1 LDRRPNVLTC
11 LHYMLDG
18 AIGQC
23 VCDQYPI
30 SRRGLRCQSA
40 NGSRE
45 PAVRFKAAPSEHF
58 MDNATTSLL
67 FWLSSR
73 MHLIDAT
80 TGAFALL
87 FSGDAGLWRIVWIS
101 LKTSVLG
108 LLIATPFAVAG
119 GYAIASHA
127 FRGRRILIWL
137 AQVALSM
144 PTVLIGLLLYLS
156 LSRHGP
162 AGDLR
167 WLFTQSGM
175 VAGQVLIA
183 MPVLIAFTL
192 ASVQAADPR
201 LAETAITLGASRWR
215 VMTTLLYEVRFGVM
229 AAIINGFGRVISEVG
244 CAMMVGGNIEGET
257 RTITTAIA
265 LETSK
270 GEFAQGIALG
280 MVLIAIALVINAGLM
295 LLQGDAH
302 ATRHIRTVQ

>member
-1 LDRRPNVLTC
+1 
-11 LHYMLDG
+11 
-18 AIGQC
+18 
-23 VCDQYPI
+23 
-30 SRRGLRCQSA
+30 
-40 NGSRE
+40 
-45 PAVRFKAAPSEHF
+45 
-58 MDNATTSLL
+58 
-67 FWLSSR
+67 
-73 MHLIDAT
+73 MHLIDAIT
-80 TGAFALL
+80 SAFALL
-87 FSGDAGLWRIVWIS
+87 LSGDAGLWRIVWIS

-108 LLIATPFAVAG
+108 LLIATPFAVVG
-119 GYAIASHA
+119 GYAIASHT
-127 FRGRRILIWL
+127 FPGRRIVIWL

-162 AGDLR
+162 AGELR

-183 MPVLIAFTL
+183 LPVLVAFTL

-215 VMTTLLYEVRFGVM
+215 VMLTLLHEVRFGVM